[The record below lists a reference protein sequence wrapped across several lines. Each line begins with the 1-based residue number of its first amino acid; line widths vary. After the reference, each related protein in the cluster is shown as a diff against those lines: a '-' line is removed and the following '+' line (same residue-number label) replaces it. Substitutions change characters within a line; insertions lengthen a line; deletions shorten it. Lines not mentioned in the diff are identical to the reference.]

1 MAVAGT
7 PLEGA
12 EPPGPLD
19 IVRCV
24 AAARVLMPRSV
35 VRLSAGR
42 LKLSK
47 TDQARSQHRR
57 HTTILVCC
65 SWFMMHSKSDACSS
79 D

>member
-1 MAVAGT
+1 MVSGMAAQVAVAGT

-12 EPPGPLD
+12 APPGPLD

-42 LKLSK
+42 LNFSK
-47 TDQARSQHRR
+47 TDQVRPGPA
-57 HTTILVCC
+57 
-65 SWFMMHSKSDACSS
+65 ACHLPAL
-79 D
+79 